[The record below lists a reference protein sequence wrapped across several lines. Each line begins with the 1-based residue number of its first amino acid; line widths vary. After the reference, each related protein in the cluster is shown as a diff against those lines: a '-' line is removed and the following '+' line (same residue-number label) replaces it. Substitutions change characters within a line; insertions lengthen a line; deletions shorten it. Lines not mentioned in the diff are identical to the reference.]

1 LFPAFLIFFIKRS
14 TSLQT
19 NINKDCFQANVFLT
33 VIAIKAVAPTKT
45 WTPEQLLII
54 SVRKQLKK
62 SQPAFSKLLGVP
74 VGTIRDWEQG
84 RKQPDSVA
92 ITLIKVA
99 QSNPE
104 VLESIAA

>member
-1 LFPAFLIFFIKRS
+1 MAKKMS
-14 TSLQT
+14 TAG
-19 NINKDCFQANVFLT
+19 QALLDDVL
-33 VIAIKAVAPTKT
+33 AIKKGAPAKT
-45 WTPEQLLII
+45 WTPEQLLVI

-84 RKQPDSVA
+84 RKQPDSAA

-99 QSNPE
+99 EKNPE
-104 VLESIAA
+104 ILEEIAA